1 MVMVILLS
9 LEDLKALFLLLLGV
23 MVVVLA
29 VMVKTSMRAEREPS
43 VWLVLVLFCVSPISR

>member
-43 VWLVLVLFCVSPISR
+43 VSLLLFCVSPISR